1 MAEAVGK
8 SKVTIPWY
16 VMTSGPTRGAT
27 ESFFKKNGFFGL
39 DEKQVVFFEQ
49 GVLPAF
55 TPQGKIILETKS
67 SLSVAP
73 DGNGG
78 IYAALRNQG
87 ILNDLKK
94 KGIPYIHVYCVD
106 NCLVKIG
113 DPTFIGFCVDKRVEC
128 GAKVVPKRSPEE
140 SVGIICLKNGK
151 YSAVEYSEIDKES
164 AYARGPDGTLVYNT
178 GNIANHFFTLDFL
191 DRIKDFESELEYHV
205 ASKKIKHVDLNTGE
219 VISPS
224 SANGIKLELFIFDV
238 FPFAKSMAVLEVERA
253 EEFSPLKNAN
263 GADSPETSR
272 ADIMAQHVRFIER
285 SNGIVIKK
293 EGPSICELSPMVTY
307 GGEGLEGVAGVT
319 VETPCYISSKAQLD
333 ELASRK

>member
-8 SKVTIPWY
+8 TKVIIPWY
-16 VMTSGPTRGAT
+16 VMTSGPTRVAT
-27 ESFFKKNGFFGL
+27 ESFFKKHGFFGL
-39 DEKQVVFFEQ
+39 LEEQVVFFEQ

-78 IYAALRNQG
+78 IYAALRKQG
-87 ILNDLKK
+87 ILDDLKK

-113 DPTFIGFCVDKRVEC
+113 DPTFIGFCVDKKVEC
-128 GAKVVPKRSPEE
+128 GAKVVPKRSPDE

-164 AYARGPDGTLVYNT
+164 AYAKGADGNLLYNT

-191 DRIKDFESELEYHV
+191 NRIQDFESELEYHV

-219 VISPS
+219 IITPTV
-224 SANGIKLELFIFDV
+224 ANGIKLELFIFDV

-253 EEFSPLKNAN
+253 EEFSPLKNAK

-272 ADIMAQHVRFIER
+272 SDIMAQHIRFIER
-285 SNGIVIKK
+285 SNGIVNRK
-293 EGPSICELSPMVTY
+293 EGVHICELSPMVTY
-307 GGEGLEGVAGVT
+307 GGEGLEVLAGVT
-319 VETPCYISSKAQLD
+319 VQTPCYISSKADLD
-333 ELASRK
+333 SLKK

>member
-1 MAEAVGK
+1 M
-8 SKVTIPWY
+8 TIPWY
-16 VMTSGPTRGAT
+16 VMTSGPTRAAT

-39 DEKQVVFFEQ
+39 DEKQVIFFEQ

-55 TPQGKIILETKS
+55 TPQGQIILETKS

-87 ILNDLKK
+87 ILDDLKK
-94 KGIPYIHVYCVD
+94 RGIPYIHVYCVD

-113 DPTFIGFCVDKRVEC
+113 DPTFIGFCVDKKVEC
-128 GAKVVPKRSPEE
+128 GAKVVPKRSPDE

-164 AYARGPDGTLVYNT
+164 AYAKGPDGTLLYNT

-191 DRIKDFESELEYHV
+191 TRIHDFESELEYHV
-205 ASKKIKHVDLNTGE
+205 ASKKIKHVDLKTGE
-219 VISPS
+219 LVTPT

-238 FPFAKSMAVLEVERA
+238 FPFAKSMAVLEVERV
-253 EEFSPLKNAN
+253 EEFSPLKNAT
-263 GADSPETSR
+263 GSDSPETSR
-272 ADIMAQHVRFIER
+272 ADIMSQHVRFIER
-285 SNGIVIKK
+285 SGGIVPRKD
-293 EGPSICELSPMVTY
+293 GNAICEISPLVTY
-307 GGEGLEGVAGVT
+307 GGEGLESLSGVT
-319 VETPCYISSKAQLD
+319 IDTPCYISSTQDLSA
-333 ELASRK
+333 LASKKP